1 MGLMDTPGGRSRLM
15 RGTQNRA
22 SVINNQGPRVRDEPG
37 LPERF
42 RKNAANNA
50 DIRIGRNQPST
61 KRASANTDLNTSTE
75 PQQTHA
81 PLAIAPFMPTIM
93 KTFHENQVMIVQAPT
108 GTGKSIGISE
118 AIVEAGYKLIVT
130 NPRRIGAVLLA
141 EHLAERDGS
150 PLGEKFGYRHG
161 RRKEAD
167 VDCQAVLTTEG
178 YHLKVMLNRHKK
190 EYAPQLDRNQKYA
203 VMWDEAHE
211 RTARGAIML
220 ALWKEMM
227 LDGYDIKLVISSA
240 TINPKP
246 IVDYFA
252 KDGIKVPVIEI
263 PVKHHE
269 IKEVQHHG
277 KGSLADDIASA
288 DRSLTFVHGKGAIAE
303 LSDDVAL
310 LAPGV
315 AIIPLHAELSHKEQ
329 QESVE
334 YINSGVGRIAV
345 LSTNYSQASVTYDID
360 RVISSGLVRRQR
372 MGVDGEPHLTIE
384 ESSQAEE
391 MQKRGR
397 AGRLR
402 PGEWSYRGPVPF
414 NDLPAEIP
422 HEIENCQLESLV
434 LQTLASKKGKGFSE
448 LNSKLLYRAPQPH
461 IDSALNSLYRL
472 GLIGPRGHITR
483 LGEEVSDLP
492 VEVRTGKALALAQRK
507 SDELRLAPD
516 QLIIPTIDMVSCME
530 AKGIVTWESLSATRG
545 GEPASYQARHGRW
558 TKLLDHTHNSD
569 PVAQMKLFQR
579 LLLLRPDQ
587 FADWGIHVNHFHA
600 ALNIRELICERL
612 NINPLERAA
621 RELDQQRLRQIKEF
635 HWAGS
640 IDRIY
645 RFVGQDIDDTRNRL
659 FKPVVEDGHLRT
671 LSKDSVVKGSSFV
684 VAEPITIDREYLD
697 DQPVRLLVMCSAV
710 DTKWLKNNTP
720 PQLQNAVT
728 ESMDKSWDSKPKQ
741 SDKQRFHRPGPNGR
755 RR

>member
-1 MGLMDTPGGRSRLM
+1 M

-81 PLAIAPFMPTIM
+81 PLAIAPFMPAIM

-118 AIVEAGYKLIVT
+118 AIVEEGYKLIVT

-178 YHLKVMLNRHKK
+178 YHLKVMLNNLRK
-190 EYAPQLDRNQKYA
+190 EYAPQSDRKQKYA

-211 RTARGAIML
+211 RTARGSIML

-240 TINPKP
+240 TINPSP

-252 KDGIKVPVIEI
+252 EDGIKVPVIEI
-263 PVKHHE
+263 PVRHHE
-269 IKEVQHHG
+269 ITEVHRSG
-277 KGSLADDIASA
+277 REALVGAIISA

-303 LSDDVAL
+303 VSEKIAL
-310 LAPGV
+310 ADPSLK
-315 AIIPLHAELSHKEQ
+315 IIPLHAELSH
-329 QESVE
+329 QELQDSVR
-334 YINSGVGRIAV
+334 YINSGEGRIAV
-345 LSTNYSQASVTYDID
+345 VSTNFSQASVTYDID
-360 RVISSGLVRRQR
+360 LANSSGLVRRER
-372 MGVDGEPHLTIE
+372 MGKDFERHLTIE
-384 ESSQAEE
+384 ESSRAEE

-402 PGEWSYRGPVPF
+402 PGEWSYNGPVPF
-414 NDLPAEIP
+414 TDLPAEIP

-434 LQTLASKKGKGFSE
+434 LQTIAGGGEFSR
-448 LNSKLLYRAPQPH
+448 LNTKLLYRAPQAH
-461 IDSALNSLYRL
+461 IDHAIKSLYRL
-472 GLIGPRGHITR
+472 DLIGPRGHITA
-483 LGEEVSDLP
+483 LGSQVSELP
-492 VEVRTGKALALAQRK
+492 VEVRTGKALALAIKK
-507 SDELRLAPD
+507 SEELGLAPE
-516 QLIIPTIDMVSCME
+516 QLIIPTIDMVSCIE
-530 AKGIVTWESLSATRG
+530 AKGIVTWESLSVSHDG
-545 GEPASYQARHGRW
+545 GPASYQARLGRW
-558 TKLLDHTHNSD
+558 TRLLDHTHNSD

-612 NINPLERAA
+612 NIDPLERAA
-621 RELDQQRLRQIKEF
+621 RDLDLRRLRQIKEF

-640 IDRIY
+640 IDRLY
-645 RFVGQDIDDTRNRL
+645 RFVGHDIDETRKRL
-659 FKPVVEDGHLRT
+659 FKPVVADGCLRE
-671 LSKDSVVKGSSFV
+671 LSQDSVVKGSSFV

-697 DQPVRLLVMCSAV
+697 DEPVRLLVMSSAV
-710 DTKWLKNNTP
+710 DTKWLRDNTP